1 MIELRRAI
9 ALEAAFNGLLAHE
22 IDYFGSRT
30 DVFEHSG
37 LRFVLI
43 DKLLELESEDAW
55 LEAKR
60 LVKRPMY
67 PPIDRNAPRGEQ
79 Q

>member
-9 ALEAAFNGLLAHE
+9 ALEAAFDGLLAHE

-30 DVFEHSG
+30 DVFQHDH

-55 LEAKR
+55 LEAKV
-60 LVKRPMY
+60 LIKRPLY

-79 Q
+79 T

>member
-9 ALEAAFNGLLAHE
+9 ALEAAFNALCRHE
-22 IDYFGSRT
+22 IDYFGDRT
-30 DVFEHSG
+30 FVFQHAH

-55 LEAKR
+55 QEAKR
-60 LVKRPMY
+60 LIKRPMY

-79 Q
+79 T

>member
-9 ALEAAFNGLLAHE
+9 ALEAAFNGLLRHE
-22 IDYFGSRT
+22 IDYFGDRT
-30 DVFEHSG
+30 FVFQHG
-37 LRFVLI
+37 HLRFVLI

-60 LVKRPMY
+60 LVKWSYY
-67 PPIDRNAPRGEQ
+67 PPINKHAPQGEQ
-79 Q
+79 T

>member
-9 ALEAAFNGLLAHE
+9 ALEAAFNGLLRHE
-22 IDYFGSRT
+22 IDYFGDRT
-30 DVFEHSG
+30 FVFQHAH

-43 DKLLELESEDAW
+43 DRLLELESDDAW

-60 LVKRPMY
+60 LVKRPLY

-79 Q
+79 T